1 MGAPRAG
8 LQRLRGTFAEQL
20 QSQVTELS
28 LLLRDAAEDEELM
41 DVLEVS
47 LGSIA
52 STASSLELTVV
63 ADAAARARDA
73 CREDGA
79 AKAVEDLATLCKRLQ
94 GHRSL
99 FRPVLIL
106 GDEDDLERLRDRI
119 GHAPVPLRLCA
130 SVDSLLRETGPE
142 PPAAVIVPMES
153 FSSVLT
159 ELRWQEGL
167 ADTPVFVYDKRT
179 RSDVQDLHERTRAA
193 REGAAGYID
202 PDLSIPDIVAA
213 VWESLY
219 DDEAMPHRVLVSI
232 FDHNA
237 VELVRQ
243 SLRCPEILL
252 RHQPAPTRMLPDI
265 AAFQPDMVILDLDP
279 DSTAGPDLCRVLR
292 QHELWR
298 DLLITFLAPNAGL
311 VRFGMRA
318 GADDVLVRGLRRDE
332 MRGRIMGQLNR
343 RRRRLRSEQ
352 NDPLTSTLNPGPL
365 LRRATEEIGRAQRSG
380 RPLAVGLID
389 VDGLRLVN
397 ERNGMGAGDSVLRL
411 AAKAFK
417 TTLRDTDVIGRVGPD
432 EIAVLLWDCTASQAQ
447 GRIEDA
453 LQLFQHLARG
463 NPKLGEVR
471 LSAGVADTTQ
481 GQGRTLSRAE
491 SAMLEARYRGDGQ
504 VGQAG

>member
-1 MGAPRAG
+1 MGAPRTG
-8 LQRLRGTFAEQL
+8 LQRRRGTFAEQL

-28 LLLRDAAEDEELM
+28 LLLRDAAEDDELM

-52 STASSLELTVV
+52 STASALELTVV
-63 ADAAARARDA
+63 ANAATRAQSA
-73 CREDGA
+73 CRKEGA
-79 AKAVEDLATLCKRLQ
+79 AKAVDDLATLCKRLQ

-99 FRPVLIL
+99 FRPVLL
-106 GDEDDLERLRDRI
+106 LADEEDLERLRARV
-119 GHAPVPLRLCA
+119 GHAPVPIRLCA
-130 SVDSLLRETGPE
+130 SVDSVLRETGPE
-142 PPAAVIVPMES
+142 PPSAVIVPMET

-167 ADTPVFVYDKRT
+167 AKTPVFVYDKRA
-179 RSDVQDLHERTRAA
+179 RSEVQDLHERTRAA
-193 REGAAGYID
+193 REGAAGYLD
-202 PDLSIPDIVAA
+202 PDLSVPDIVAA

-219 DDEAMPHRVLVSI
+219 DDEGMPHRVLVSM
-232 FDHNA
+232 FDHKA

-243 SLRCPEILL
+243 ALRSPEIVL
-252 RHQPAPTRMLPDI
+252 RHQPAPTRLLPDI
-265 AAFQPDMVILDLDP
+265 ASFQPDMIILDLDP

-298 DLLITFLAPNAGL
+298 DTLITFLAPNAGL

-332 MRGRIMGQLNR
+332 FRGRIMGQLTR

-352 NDPLTSTLNPGPL
+352 KDPLTGTMNPGPL
-365 LRRATEEIGRAQRSG
+365 LQRATQEIDRAQRSG
-380 RPLAVGLID
+380 SPLAVGLID
-389 VDGLRLVN
+389 VDGLRLIN
-397 ERNGMGAGDSVLRL
+397 ERNGMGAGDTVLRL

-432 EIAVLLWDCTASQAQ
+432 ELVVLLWNCNAAQAQ

-453 LQLFQHLARG
+453 LQLFHHLCRG
-463 NPKLGEVR
+463 NPKLSDVR
-471 LSAGVADTTQ
+471 LSAGVADTTN
-481 GQGRTLSRAE
+481 GKGKTLSRAE
-491 SAMLEARYRGDGQ
+491 SAMLEARYRGAGQ
-504 VGQAG
+504 VGSAV

>member
-1 MGAPRAG
+1 MAGQRGG

-20 QSQVTELS
+20 QAQVTELS

-47 LGSIA
+47 LASIA

-63 ADAAARARDA
+63 SDAALRAQQA
-73 CREDGA
+73 CRQNGA
-79 AKAVEDLATLCKRLQ
+79 AKAVEDLAMLCKRLQ

-99 FRPVLIL
+99 FRPVLVL
-106 GDEDDLERLRDRI
+106 ADEEDLERMRDRVV
-119 GHAPVPLRLCA
+119 HAPVPIKLCP

-142 PPAAVIVPMES
+142 APAAVVVPMES
-153 FSSVLT
+153 FSAVLT

-167 ADTPVFVYDKRT
+167 AEIPVFVYDKRA

-193 REGAAGYID
+193 REGAAGYLD
-202 PDLSIPDIVAA
+202 ADLAIPEIVGK

-219 DDEAMPHRVLVSI
+219 DDTTMPHRVLVSI
-232 FDHNA
+232 FDQNA

-252 RHQPAPTRMLPDI
+252 RHQPAPTRLLPDI
-265 AAFQPDMVILDLDP
+265 AAFQPDLVVLDLDP

-292 QHELWR
+292 QHEDWR
-298 DLLITFLAPNAGL
+298 DLLITFVAPNAGL

-332 MRGRIMGQLNR
+332 FRGRIMGQLTR
-343 RRRRLRSEQ
+343 RRRRLRSEEC
-352 NDPLTSTLNPGPL
+352 DPLTRTLNPGPL
-365 LRRATEEIGRAQRSG
+365 LRRATQEIGRAQRSG
-380 RPLAVGLID
+380 RPMAVGLID
-389 VDGLRLVN
+389 VDGLRLIN
-397 ERNGMGAGDSVLRL
+397 ERHGMGAGDTVLRL
-411 AAKAFK
+411 AAKAFH

-432 EIAVLLWDCTASQAQ
+432 ELAVLLWNCNAAQAQ

-453 LQLFQHLARG
+453 LALFHHLAR
-463 NPKLGEVR
+463 NHPKLADVR
-471 LSAGVADTTQ
+471 VSAGVADTSQ
-481 GQGRTLSRAE
+481 GDGQTLSKAE
-491 SAMLEARYRGDGQ
+491 TAMLESRYKGDGL
-504 VGQAG
+504 VGRLS